1 VSPGDTDIATGT
13 RSPDRLS
20 VIPVPS
26 GPRDPGGPSPR
37 GDDQGLTALPLAGQP
52 GHGCTASLRRQPAR
66 IVKGRLEGGYTGAFE
81 LICCECGDH
90 PYLDYSE
97 ISPRLQRIRGPYTM
111 RVGLAAYENH
121 LGLTT

>member
-1 VSPGDTDIATGT
+1 VSPGDTDVVTGT

-20 VIPVPS
+20 AIPVPS

-52 GHGCTASLRRQPAR
+52 G
-66 IVKGRLEGGYTGAFE
+66 
-81 LICCECGDH
+81 
-90 PYLDYSE
+90 
-97 ISPRLQRIRGPYTM
+97 PYTM
-111 RVGLAAYENH
+111 RARLAADENC